1 MGTAD
6 MQDVLHKT
14 LVIRLSSV
22 GDVVLTSPLLR
33 SLRGRFPACQ
43 IDFLVKSD
51 YADLVRHN
59 PHVARVIEF
68 PGNGSPVDL
77 YRLRREILSSG
88 YDLIIDVHDSLRSR
102 FLCAGA
108 TRVVRINKRK
118 IARALLVRFKKDE
131 YAHWGGAPA
140 VIDRYIEPLYPYGV
154 TNDGKGLELFVPAGI
169 VTTVASILAGEG
181 VYPEDRCIGVCPSA
195 RHANKV
201 WPAERYAAAA
211 GELAARHSAPVLLFG
226 SAEEREKC
234 EEIAK
239 AIHLAHP
246 GVRVANLAGWTSLLE
261 TAAAMDRCAV
271 VLTNDTGLMHIA
283 SARGAAVVAVF
294 GPTVRQFGFFP
305 DAAHSTV
312 LEAEGLACRPCTH
325 IGLPD
330 CPKGHF
336 LCMREITTE
345 EMVAAATV
353 RMGGPAPQ

>member
-1 MGTAD
+1 

-22 GDVVLTSPLLR
+22 GDVVLASPLLR
-33 SLRGRFPACQ
+33 SLRGRFPSCQ
-43 IDFLVKSD
+43 VDFLVKAD

-68 PGNGSPVDL
+68 PGNGSPADL
-77 YRLRREILSSG
+77 YRLRGEILSSG
-88 YDLIIDVHDSLRSR
+88 YDLIIDIHDSLRSR

-108 TRVVRINKRK
+108 KRVVRINKRK

-131 YAHWGGAPA
+131 YARWGGAPA
-140 VIDRYIEPLYPYGV
+140 VIDRYIEPLRPYGV
-154 TNDGKGLELFVPAGI
+154 ENDGKGLELFVPAAI
-169 VTTVASILAGEG
+169 EKTVASLLAGEG
-181 VYPEDRCIGVCPSA
+181 IYPEDRCIGVCPSA

-201 WPAERYAAAA
+201 WLAERYAAAA
-211 GELAARHSAPVLLFG
+211 GELADRHGAPVLLFG
-226 SAEEREKC
+226 SAEERERC
-234 EEIAK
+234 EEIAA
-239 AIHLAHP
+239 AILLAHP
-246 GVRVANLAGWTSLLE
+246 RVRVANLAGWTSLLE
-261 TAAAMDRCAV
+261 TAAAMDHCSV

-283 SARGAAVVAVF
+283 AARETSVVAVF

-305 DAAHSTV
+305 DPARATV
-312 LEAEGLACRPCTH
+312 LEARGLSCRPCTH

-345 EMVAAATV
+345 QMVAAAAA
-353 RMGGPAPQ
+353 RLEGSAPQ